1 MIKEV
6 TNIYGKKVKIETDG
20 QKVYSYDNK
29 KRRVQYNAKWVDSAS
44 GYSWT
49 DYVEE
54 GTVEDLE
61 TRISVFGSRLE
72 EIYARTVG
80 YNATDNDP
88 DQKIWNKFVDYVKRN
103 EEKFFDEYG
112 DYKKDFI
119 ISEDEIR
126 EMVRVK
132 NEKNRKNVLGCSER

>member
-6 TNIYGKKVKIETDG
+6 INIYGKKVKIETDG
-20 QKVYSYDNK
+20 QKVYSYNNK
-29 KRRVQYNAKWVDSAS
+29 KRRVQYNAKEVDDSIS
-44 GYSWT
+44 FESYT
-49 DYVEE
+49 DYREE
-54 GTVEDLE
+54 GTIEDLE

-88 DQKIWNKFVDYVKRN
+88 DKKIWNKFVDYVKRN
-103 EEKFFDEYG
+103 ESKFFDEFG
-112 DYKKDFI
+112 DYRKDFL

-126 EMVRVK
+126 EMVRIQ
-132 NEKNRKNVLGCSER
+132 EGR